1 MPPTNASRPEQ
12 ASGAGASKDASPIP
26 ETAER
31 AALERSWQ
39 VNAAAW
45 AAAVRG
51 GAIASRQLATDAAI
65 VEAVAALAPRRVLDL
80 GCGEGWLAR
89 ALAARGVLVTGT
101 DASPALVEAARQ
113 AGGGSF
119 HRLSYGEIAADP
131 ARAGDRFDAVVA
143 NFALLDDGAAPLLR
157 ALPRVIAPGGALL
170 IQTLHPLAA
179 GPPYRDGWRLEDF
192 RGFGAGAAWQPMPW
206 YFRTVGSWLDLLRE
220 SGYALRALAE
230 PLHPETALPLS
241 LLLTAAPAALTCPS
255 AGPAD

>member
-1 MPPTNASRPEQ
+1 MPSTKAPHPEQ
-12 ASGAGASKDASPIP
+12 ASGASASKHASPFR

-31 AALERSWQ
+31 AALERSWHA
-39 VNAAAW
+39 NATAW

-51 GAIASRQLATDAAI
+51 GAIASRKLATDAAI
-65 VEAVAALAPRRVLDL
+65 VDAVAALAPRRVLDL

-89 ALAARGVLVTGT
+89 ALAARGVLVIGT

-119 HRLSYGEIAADP
+119 HRLSYEEIAADP
-131 ARAGDRFDAVVA
+131 ARAGEGFDAVVA

-157 ALPRVIAPGGALL
+157 ALRRILLPGGALL
-170 IQTLHPLAA
+170 VQTLHPVAA

-192 RGFGAGAAWQPMPW
+192 RGFGDGAAWQPMPW

-230 PLHPETALPLS
+230 PLHPETAQPLS
-241 LLLTAAPAALTCPS
+241 LLMTAAPAP
-255 AGPAD
+255 